1 MTNYGYKLPAQL
13 TDHEKECIQLW
24 IPKNLEYRAA
34 FFGAITTLTK
44 WFNWERTGD
53 RSGAI
58 ASGYWKEILKDV
70 QFGNCEGDTMPTE
83 FRFTEA
89 CGLEYSNGSTWTPVP
104 GWGEFAA
111 TCFTGPPGA
120 DGEQGPP
127 GQDCDCSG
135 AGNGSEVP
143 EPEPEVFGKTCDI
156 ASYIANQI
164 RSDYLEITADYILN
178 VVDQGQNSLEWMN
191 DAINRFSIEHALV
204 AVFVSWVN
212 MIDAQ
217 ANTTFYDFVNT
228 SEFLDA
234 FRCTL
239 YCAMDG
245 DPSITPSTIATW
257 KESMET
263 DYPGSGTSAILRYME
278 TINLGDY
285 RLYAYLGSQTTGA
298 DCTQCDC
305 CEGNTWVW
313 NDPRKEDDRYYSPD
327 SFGPEIT
334 IPFST
339 WTYDVHLTN
348 SHRVVVDFG
357 RLVCVDRIRFGQ
369 TAWENPDEGWSHATV
384 WLDDRII
391 SDNVPVPMVTSVNA
405 HSYDRRWVSGENW
418 ECRRVIIEG
427 GPNQRTNF
435 KYFWISTKEEI

>member
-1 MTNYGYKLPAQL
+1 MTRSRGWLLPDPGYEALDRVCVSFEVPNDPEILLAAHYAVSQL
-13 TDHEKECIQLW
+13 AMWSNWEKD
-24 IPKNLEYRAA
+24 PDKRAA
-34 FFGAITTLTK
+34 PLAHFLLPIIADSYSVSAGECDQEPMYDISITDCTLT
-44 WFNWERTGD
+44 
-53 RSGAI
+53 
-58 ASGYWKEILKDV
+58 L
-70 QFGNCEGDTMPTE
+70 
-83 FRFTEA
+83 
-89 CGLEYSNGSTWTPVP
+89 LENGVPKTTIDLTTCAVP
-104 GWGEFAA
+104 GPKGDPGE
-111 TCFTGPPGA
+111 P
-120 DGEQGPP
+120 GPP

-135 AGNGSEVP
+135 TGDGSEVP

-191 DAINRFSIEHALV
+191 DAIDRFAIEHALV

-391 SDNVPVPMVTSVNA
+391 SDNVFVPMVSSVNA

-427 GPNQRTNF
+427 DPNQRTNF
-435 KYFWISTKEEI
+435 KYFWISTKEDV